1 MGEALGH
8 VNLSIRAFSWSRTCV
23 GGGLFYKLYYNDRP
37 VGDPHCAV
45 IELDWPEG
53 AALINRPQGLE

>member
-1 MGEALGH
+1 MWAG
-8 VNLSIRAFSWSRTCV
+8 